1 MRIGEVA
8 SRSGLSD
15 KTIRYYEDIG
25 VLEHPTRARN
35 GYREYDRSVLDR
47 LRFVRAAQSVG
58 LKLGE
63 IREVI
68 ALRDRGQTPCGH
80 VVDIIEKRA
89 REIDESISTLEKM
102 RTELRRLVRR
112 ARTLD
117 PKDCAPEK
125 ICHVID
131 QRRGR
136 TSN

>member
-8 SRSGLSD
+8 SLSGLSD

-25 VLEHPTRARN
+25 VLEAPERTQN
-35 GYREYDRSVLDR
+35 GYREYDRSVLAR
-47 LRFVRAAQSVG
+47 LRFLRAAQSAG

-68 ALRDRGQTPCGH
+68 ALRDGGKTPCAH
-80 VVDIIEKRA
+80 VTKLIEKRA
-89 REIDESISTLEKM
+89 REIDESIASLERM
-102 RTELRRLVRR
+102 RTDLRRLARR

-125 ICHVID
+125 VCHVID

-136 TSN
+136 R